1 MKQIKAA
8 QFLLFSGALCGFLS
22 VAIGAFAA
30 HGLKGYLSVQAM
42 GWMHTGVQYQ
52 MFHSIMICLLAIA
65 CMRWPGI
72 KILKVAAICMLV
84 GIVLFSGS
92 LYLMALTQVKQ
103 LGIITPLGG
112 IGFLLGWFVI
122 MLASLKHQ
130 ELWNRNER

>member
-8 QFLLFSGALCGFLS
+8 QVLLFSGALCGFLS

-52 MFHSIMICLLAIA
+52 MFHSIMICLLAMA
-65 CMRWPGI
+65 CMHWPGI

>member
-52 MFHSIMICLLAIA
+52 MFHSIMICLLAMA

>member
-1 MKQIKAA
+1 MTQIKAA
-8 QFLLFSGALCGFLS
+8 QVLLFSGALCGFLS

-52 MFHSIMICLLAIA
+52 MFHSIMICLLAMA
-65 CMRWPGI
+65 CMRWPDIRPLRLAGY
-72 KILKVAAICMLV
+72 CMLV

>member
-30 HGLKGYLSVQAM
+30 HGLKEYLSVQAM

>member
-8 QFLLFSGALCGFLS
+8 QVLLFSGALCGFLS

-103 LGIITPLGG
+103 LGMITPLGG